1 MYKLL
6 LVLASAAALKRPQRA
21 LAVRGGE
28 MDPIQVGKGIHGG
41 RIVIRPKPELCA
53 AEAEAPPLDLA
64 AAAAAG
70 AAGDAASAPSW

>member
-1 MYKLL
+1 MRMVFMMTVISPLTFMSA
-6 LVLASAAALKRPQRA
+6 LVRTTFIQR
-21 LAVRGGE
+21 
-28 MDPIQVGKGIHGG
+28 MQVGKGIHGG